1 MSVHTTAKPLAVALA
16 ALSLAAATLAPTA
29 ALGGAHA
36 AAGHVVILHHSTFS
50 PGTVAI
56 RSGEVVTWVWAPGR
70 VLHNVIG
77 HTFQSRTQ
85 THGSY
90 ALRFTH
96 RGSFSYTCTVH
107 AGMNGRVIV
116 R

>member
-1 MSVHTTAKPLAVALA
+1 MRAGTTAILVAVVALVA
-16 ALSLAAATLAPTA
+16 GALPTS

-50 PGTVAI
+50 PSTISI
-56 RSGEVVTWVWAPGR
+56 RRGESVTWVWAPGR

-77 HTFQSRTQ
+77 HSFQSRTQ

-90 ALRFTH
+90 TVRFTH
-96 RGSFSYTCTVH
+96 GGSFGYTCTVH
-107 AGMNGRVIV
+107 VGMNGRVV
-116 R
+116 VH